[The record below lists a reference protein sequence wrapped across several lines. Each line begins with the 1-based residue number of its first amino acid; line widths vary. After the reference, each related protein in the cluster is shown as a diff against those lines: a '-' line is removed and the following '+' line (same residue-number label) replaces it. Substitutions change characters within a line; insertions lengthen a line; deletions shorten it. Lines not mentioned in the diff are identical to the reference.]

1 MDPDRK
7 AELERILAE
16 CDALPDDPE
25 AQAVACGLRKSLYG
39 PPAKPDTPLAARM
52 RELVQAY
59 ALAMIDED
67 LPRQRE
73 LTKIIRMAIA
83 SAFFAQGSDAKH

>member
-7 AELERILAE
+7 AELESILAQ

-39 PPAKPDTPLAARM
+39 PPLAPLTPFSEKM
-52 RELVQAY
+52 HELMSEY
-59 ALAMIDED
+59 CIAMAEED
-67 LPRQRE
+67 LVRQRE
-73 LTKIIRMAIA
+73 LTHAIRLMLL
-83 SAFFAQGSDAKH
+83 SAFSQSSDATH